1 MHWLTLCILSGILVI
16 YLLIGG
22 AIFMAIEKDNEDEI
36 SATQS
41 STFSQFLT
49 DNTCV
54 TASELSAFAAAVIEA
69 YDSGVVATSDTS
81 STSNWDYGASVF
93 FSATVVT
100 SIGYGHISPTTTG
113 GQVFFV
119 FYAILGIPLTAV
131 ILGAV
136 GEKMTKP
143 YKKLEKK
150 QFFPKYP
157 KSETIGK
164 RAIFATLCFVL
175 FSLIPAAIFQAVED
189 WSYLEAWYYTIV
201 TLTTVGFGD
210 FVPGQSDS
218 DLRGFYKIIV
228 GAWIFFGLA
237 WLSMVLNLV
246 GDFLKTQAKKVDN
259 DEDKKESK
267 DDAKPNGA
275 QGGTGLTEVAV

>member
-1 MHWLTLCILSGILVI
+1 MHWLTLCILQTIFFV
-16 YLLIGG
+16 YLLVGG
-22 AIFMAIEKDNEDEI
+22 AIFMALEKDHEDEI
-36 SATQS
+36 SSNQS
-41 STFSQFLT
+41 ARFSQFLT
-49 DNTCV
+49 NNTCV
-54 TASELSAFAAAVIEA
+54 TASELSTFATSVIEA

-81 STSNWDYGASVF
+81 STSNWDYGPSVF

-119 FYAILGIPLTAV
+119 FYAILGIPLTAL

-157 KSETIGK
+157 KTETVGK

-210 FVPGQSDS
+210 FVPGQNDS
-218 DLRGFYKIIV
+218 DLRVFYMLV
-228 GAWIFFGLA
+228 TCVWILFGLA
-237 WLSMVLNLV
+237 WLSMLLSLV
-246 GDFLKTQAKKVDN
+246 GDFFKAQAKKVDN
-259 DEDKKESK
+259 AEDKTKSK
-267 DDAKPNGA
+267 ADANSNEAHDVPE
-275 QGGTGLTEVAV
+275 LTEVAV

>member
-1 MHWLTLCILSGILVI
+1 MHWLTLCILQTIFFV
-16 YLLIGG
+16 YLLVGG
-22 AIFMAIEKDNEDEI
+22 AIFMALEKDHEDEI
-36 SATQS
+36 SSNQS
-41 STFSQFLT
+41 ARFSQFLT
-49 DNTCV
+49 NNTCV
-54 TASELSAFAAAVIEA
+54 TASELSTFATSVIEA

-81 STSNWDYGASVF
+81 STSNWDYGPSVF

-119 FYAILGIPLTAV
+119 FYAILGIPLTAL

-157 KSETIGK
+157 KTETVGK

-218 DLRGFYKIIV
+218 DIPVYYKLV
-228 GAWIFFGLA
+228 VSAWIFFGLA
-237 WLSMVLNLV
+237 WLSMMLNLV
-246 GDFLKTQAKKVDN
+246 GDFFKVQANKINNAQDITEIKEVAKSDGTQD
-259 DEDKKESK
+259 
-267 DDAKPNGA
+267 
-275 QGGTGLTEVAV
+275 GTELTEVAM